1 MIHEMNK
8 QPRRLTCL
16 ISLMAEHRVRS
27 SQKSGFDFW
36 SSLNVFSF
44 FFNRLGCLLNCEG
57 HFHFHIFIHRSKY
70 ESFHTF
76 PFKKT
81 SGGKK
86 KPHYEGLS
94 GVTWLQAV
102 QLELHISL
110 LGASPQVSFALTR
123 PTQGIR
129 QRWKIWSKK
138 KGERGNPSS
147 HSRPCWPLRRSEGRS
162 NEGF

>member
-1 MIHEMNK
+1 MERIHEMNK
-8 QPRRLTCL
+8 PRRLACL
-16 ISLMAEHRVRS
+16 ISLMDRASCPVITKIRVRFLVKPEFF
-27 SQKSGFDFW
+27 Q
-36 SSLNVFSF
+36 F
-44 FFNRLGCLLNCEG
+44 FFQPFRLFMNCKG
-57 HFHFHIFIHRSKY
+57 HFFIHRSKY

-86 KPHYEGLS
+86 KLHYEGLS
-94 GVTWLQAV
+94 GMTWLQAI

-110 LGASPQVSFALTR
+110 LGASSQVSFALTR

-147 HSRPCWPLRRSEGRS
+147 HSRWPLRRSEGRS

>member
-8 QPRRLTCL
+8 QPRRLACL
-16 ISLMAEHRVRS
+16 ISLMDRASRPVITKIRVRFLVKPECF
-27 SQKSGFDFW
+27 Q
-36 SSLNVFSF
+36 F

-129 QRWKIWSKK
+129 QRRKIWSKK